1 MKTVDFKMLDYH
13 RGLLHIN
20 KLIILLL
27 HALSL
32 CMIVYKDIINMCNII
47 VHTSAAA
54 IHVYIVLHFYAA
66 LVVIKVTFAIQSE
79 VNRKPIV
86 TCSYTFSHNLRQR
99 HAKYFFE
106 LIGSLDYLRLL

>member
-1 MKTVDFKMLDYH
+1 MLDYH
-13 RGLLHIN
+13 RGLLHTN

-27 HALSL
+27 YVLSL
-32 CMIVYKDIINMCNII
+32 CMIVCKYIINMCNII

-66 LVVIKVTFAIQSE
+66 LVVIKAPVTFAIQSE